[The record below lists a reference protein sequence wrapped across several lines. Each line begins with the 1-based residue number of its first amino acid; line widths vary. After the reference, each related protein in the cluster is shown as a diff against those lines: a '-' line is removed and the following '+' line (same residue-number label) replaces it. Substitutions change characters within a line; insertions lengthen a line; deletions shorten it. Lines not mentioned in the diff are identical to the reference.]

1 MKDDDEDDEDFE
13 IDPCSMFPDE
23 PRSSVMCDD
32 ILPNFDDMFSTIDGM
47 ISVVYHP
54 SFSFWIRVSV
64 SVSICLNAFAQFSR
78 YGAETLQVG

>member
-23 PRSSVMCDD
+23 LRSSVMCDD

-47 ISVVYHP
+47 ISVVYLP
-54 SFSFWIRVSV
+54 LFVFWIRIYSTYLIILFIQKIN
-64 SVSICLNAFAQFSR
+64 S
-78 YGAETLQVG
+78 Y